1 MTITKKYTIEQ
12 HTKSGEKEAGMIERM
27 TIAGKKK
34 KKRTKFLKS
43 ILVVTTDGK
52 M

>member
-12 HTKSGEKEAGMIERM
+12 HTKSGEKAAGMIERM

-34 KKRTKFLKS
+34 KRGQSF
-43 ILVVTTDGK
+43 
-52 M
+52 